1 MIVTPYVAVKVSVKG
16 KEGNHKAGNR
26 ALPTHLSSKSKRSQT
41 RQTHSTSP
49 AAGLQGRDFCA
60 QRAASQSCPNSAR
73 TPNQGEVGWCLRVK
87 DKKKQRLLVLTQEAL
102 RTGKE

>member
-1 MIVTPYVAVKVSVKG
+1 MIVTPYVAVKISVKG

-26 ALPTHLSSKSKRSQT
+26 ALPTHSSSKSQRSQT
-41 RQTHSTSP
+41 RQHTDTSP
-49 AAGLQGRDFCA
+49 AAGLQGREPA
-60 QRAASQSCPNSAR
+60 LRELLHRAAPTVHAHLTR
-73 TPNQGEVGWCLRVK
+73 GEVGWCLRVK